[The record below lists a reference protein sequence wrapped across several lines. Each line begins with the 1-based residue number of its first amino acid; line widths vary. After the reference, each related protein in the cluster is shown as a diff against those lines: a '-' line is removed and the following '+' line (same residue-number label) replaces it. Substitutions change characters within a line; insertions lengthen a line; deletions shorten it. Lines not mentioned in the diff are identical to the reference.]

1 MKIAA
6 NWPVHARSG
15 RRNARVTR
23 NELAAKAPD
32 GQSALMTSRDSQI
45 HRAARTADED
55 EARVRADIARS
66 RRGAGLSHAEVGR
79 RCGMSRTMVARAEAG
94 TRPTTIGEFAR
105 LGAAVGLDV
114 RLRAYIAGDPI
125 CDAGQQ
131 RLLGR
136 LRVRLGPSLGW
147 GTEVPLAIEGDRR
160 AWDAVI
166 RGVRWMLAVEA
177 ETVLDD
183 LQAVERRVALKQR
196 DGGVDHVIL
205 LVADTRRNRRA
216 LAAAPHAFA
225 GFSRD
230 ARTVL
235 RALGAG
241 RDPGCSAV
249 LIL

>member
-1 MKIAA
+1 
-6 NWPVHARSG
+6 
-15 RRNARVTR
+15 
-23 NELAAKAPD
+23 
-32 GQSALMTSRDSQI
+32 
-45 HRAARTADED
+45 
-55 EARVRADIARS
+55 
-66 RRGAGLSHAEVGR
+66 
-79 RCGMSRTMVARAEAG
+79 MVARAEAG
-94 TRPTTIGEFAR
+94 MRPTTIHEFAR
-105 LGAAVGLDV
+105 MGAAVGLDV
-114 RLRAYIAGDPI
+114 RLRAYLAGDPI
-125 CDAGQQ
+125 RDAGQQ

-136 LRVRLGPSLGW
+136 LRSRVDPRLGW
-147 GTEVPLAIEGDRR
+147 GSEVPLPIDGDRR

-166 RGVRWMLAVEA
+166 RGIRWLAGVEA

-196 DGGVDHVIL
+196 DGGVDYVIL

-241 RDPGCSAV
+241 LDPGCSAIV
-249 LIL
+249 FV

>member
-1 MKIAA
+1 M
-6 NWPVHARSG
+6 
-15 RRNARVTR
+15 
-23 NELAAKAPD
+23 
-32 GQSALMTSRDSQI
+32 
-45 HRAARTADED
+45 
-55 EARVRADIARS
+55 
-66 RRGAGLSHAEVGR
+66 
-79 RCGMSRTMVARAEAG
+79 
-94 TRPTTIGEFAR
+94 
-105 LGAAVGLDV
+105 GAAVGLDV
-114 RLRAYIAGDPI
+114 RLRAYVAGDPI
-125 CDAGQQ
+125 RDAGQQ

-136 LRVRLGPSLGW
+136 LRRRAHPGLGW
-147 GTEVPLAIEGDRR
+147 GTEVPLPIDGDRR
-160 AWDAVI
+160 AWDALI
-166 RGVRWMLAVEA
+166 RGAGWLAAVEA

-249 LIL
+249 LFL